1 MNPVIL
7 RESSKKSKFSAILT
21 AIHNTNNISYVTFVT
36 LEIVEKCNMYENKL
50 SHGKNINFLKELQGN
65 K

>member
-21 AIHNTNNISYVTFVT
+21 AIHNTNNISYITFVT
-36 LEIVEKCNMYENKL
+36 LETVGKCNMYENKL
-50 SHGKNINFLKELQGN
+50 SHGKNINFFKVASGQ
-65 K
+65 